1 MATVVAN
8 DMINMGGIAFA
19 FRAMEETTVSAAA
32 VARGFVVMR
41 QIWGFN
47 SVAEAIAQLPA
58 STPSEHGAAVALD
71 MRRLLDRSV
80 RWYVTHDFRD
90 KPVSDALT
98 RLENPMSLMR
108 ANFTRFL
115 HGINLAHSQ
124 KRLAHT
130 DAVGLP
136 HHLGIRA
143 SELLVSYGLLDI
155 SAIAEELQEPAE
167 AVAEVYF
174 AVFERISAIPLL
186 EHITMLP
193 RDTHWESLARA
204 ALRDDMYLVLADMT
218 KAVVKHTSRSSAAT
232 DPVERITDWER
243 GNIEQLARI
252 QETIQEA
259 IKPGPVDI
267 AALSVA
273 VKLLRAMVRR

>member
-1 MATVVAN
+1 
-8 DMINMGGIAFA
+8 
-19 FRAMEETTVSAAA
+19 
-32 VARGFVVMR
+32 
-41 QIWGFN
+41 
-47 SVAEAIAQLPA
+47 
-58 STPSEHGAAVALD
+58 
-71 MRRLLDRSV
+71 
-80 RWYVTHDFRD
+80 
-90 KPVSDALT
+90 
-98 RLENPMSLMR
+98 LEGPMSAMR
-108 ANFTRFL
+108 ANFTSFL
-115 HGINLAHSQ
+115 HGINLAHSL

-130 DAVGLP
+130 DSVGLP
-136 HHLGIRA
+136 HELGVRA
-143 SELLVSYGLLDI
+143 SEILVSYGLLDI
-155 SAIAEELQEPAE
+155 SAIAEELQEQPE

-193 RDTHWESLARA
+193 RATHWESLARA

-218 KAVVKHTSRSSAAT
+218 KAVVRHTARSSAAAA

-243 GNIEQLARI
+243 GNIEQLSRI